1 MSRSQFVIINN
12 ANSAVIRDNQNPVA
26 SLDQP
31 KEWTANL
38 ESSQDQLNILGLTPD
53 WIPKLILV
61 LRKLIE
67 IWNSDT
73 FQDILALI
81 KKILEAIIGGSTIMS
96 VFFDVHGINDKLMAN
111 YMMLSSLMV
120 SANGQNAGL
129 FNGSPHAMLLTW
141 YVLNK
146 QGSLN
151 FPAEWWKIL
160 LQFFVSIVEH
170 LGTKG
175 QNVATTDE
183 LLQGFLRVWVRV
195 LSNFLVYKSLL
206 S

>member
-12 ANSAVIRDNQNPVA
+12 ANSAVIRDNQNPAA

-96 VFFDVHGINDKLMAN
+96 VFFDVHGINDKLM
-111 YMMLSSLMV
+111 S
-120 SANGQNAGL
+120 
-129 FNGSPHAMLLTW
+129 
-141 YVLNK
+141 K
-146 QGSLN
+146 
-151 FPAEWWKIL
+151 
-160 LQFFVSIVEH
+160 
-170 LGTKG
+170 
-175 QNVATTDE
+175 D
-183 LLQGFLRVWVRV
+183 
-195 LSNFLVYKSLL
+195 VYKRQAVQRP
-206 S
+206 